1 MMDSV
6 DLSNMALEMDHTSP
20 AISVITIVK
29 NNEKLLP
36 RAVDS
41 VISQIFTDFEH
52 IIVNDGS
59 SDGTKSIIDEYA
71 AQDDRILPVHL
82 PRNVGRAMARNTGM
96 DAAKGRYIFFLDSD
110 DYLPSTALLDLYK
123 VAEENNA
130 DIVFGR
136 ILSFNQKTG
145 NWIFKHYTDQIVK
158 MEQHNFRLDDH
169 LDLVEY
175 HHIVGR
181 LFRQEMLERK
191 ELKFSKTRKNGEDV
205 LFAFFTAFHARNISM
220 VPGKI
225 VYFYSLGN
233 YLAAANERKLF
244 DARDNVLDTIE
255 YALKFGSDSLR
266 RRMTQKG
273 VKFAGS
279 LERAQKVYNG
289 NEEAIKQYLATL
301 VPLVER
307 ITDSTLADLPPYF
320 QKFANALKIYDFDK
334 AYHLWAQRIK
344 QNAHR
349 KTNLKDKKPTQELE
363 RLKLANQQLSG
374 QLDAL
379 YKSTSWRISAP
390 LRRINEHIIK
400 KVGVRSKKYTI
411 SNRKS
416 VVIKPGLDLS
426 LDLECG
432 GFGKHRSGWDFALH
446 SLKALHNPEGLY
458 MVSFLEKIFLWGS
471 PKPVVFPRPWI
482 GFTHRPHNIPTW
494 FPEDMRRL
502 FFQNEFF
509 PEVLSSCRGIFTL
522 SRYHAKYLS
531 HELPIP
537 VESLIH
543 PTEIPDNLWNPKVLS
558 AQRLKLVQVGWW
570 LRKLHGIFMLPGGDY
585 EKIYLTKR
593 NVEPVDRIFN
603 IEKEYL
609 KSRGLFVESMYDS
622 AITVDFIPNDVYDNL
637 LSSSIVFLDLYDSSA
652 NNAVIES
659 IARTTPILVNPL
671 EPVVEYLGE
680 DYPLYYNSY
689 EEAVEKLHDRKLL
702 LETHEY
708 LKNCDTRCRLS
719 GDYFRSSLLKSEI
732 YTKSQEYIPQQ

>member
-1 MMDSV
+1 
-6 DLSNMALEMDHTSP
+6 MAWEIDRTSP

-41 VISQIFTDFEH
+41 VLSQNFTDFEH

-59 SDGTKSIIDEYA
+59 SDGTKFIIDEYA

-82 PRNVGRAMARNTGM
+82 PRNVGRAMARNAGM
-96 DAAKGRYIFFLDSD
+96 SMAKGRYIFFLDSD

-136 ILSFNQKTG
+136 ILSFNQETG
-145 NWIFKHYTDQIVK
+145 NWVFKHYTDQIVK

-233 YLAAANERKLF
+233 YLATANEKKLF
-244 DARDNVLDTIE
+244 DARDNVLETIE
-255 YALKFGSDSLR
+255 YSLQFGSDSLR
-266 RRMTQKG
+266 QRMLLKG

-289 NEEAIKQYLATL
+289 DEEKIKKYLSTL
-301 VPLVER
+301 VPFIEH
-307 ITDSTLADLPPYF
+307 ITDVKLADLPPYF
-320 QKFANALKIYDFDK
+320 QKFANALKLYDFEK
-334 AYHLWAQRIK
+334 AYHLWTQRIK
-344 QNAHR
+344 KTTFR
-349 KTNLKDKKPTQELE
+349 KTIPKDKNPSQELE
-363 RLKLANQQLSG
+363 RLKLVNQQLSG

-379 YKSTSWRISAP
+379 YKSSSWRITAP
-390 LRRINEHIIK
+390 LRGINEHIRRKIDVHGK
-400 KVGVRSKKYTI
+400 IYKT
-411 SNRKS
+411 SNRKA
-416 VVIKPGLDLS
+416 VDIKPGLDLG

-432 GFGKHRSGWDFALH
+432 GFGKHRSGWDFALN
-446 SLKALHNPEGLY
+446 SLKDLHNPEGLY
-458 MVSFLEKIFLWGS
+458 MVSFLEKVFLWGS
-471 PKPVVFPRPWI
+471 PKPVIFPRPWI
-482 GFTHRPHNIPTW
+482 GFTHRPHNIPSW

-509 PEVLSSCRGIFTL
+509 PEALSSCRGIFTL

-543 PTEIPDNLWNPKVLS
+543 PTEIPDNIWNPKVLS

-593 NVEPVDRIFN
+593 NVEPVDRFFH

-609 KSRGLFVESMYDS
+609 KRRGLFVESMYDS
-622 AITVDFIPNDVYDNL
+622 AIIVDFIPNDVYDNL

-652 NNAVIES
+652 NNAIIES

-671 EPVVEYLGE
+671 EPVIEYLGE

-689 EEAVEKLHDRKLL
+689 EEAVEKLHDRSLL

-708 LKNCDTRCRLS
+708 LKNCDIRSKLS

-732 YTKSQEYIPQQ
+732 YTKSQKNFHQQ